1 MASDEPVDSSP
12 SPWLARP
19 WGAMRTASEGVMDQ
33 KMACEAAM
41 PRRLAISTQYWL
53 ATAETP
59 WLTMN
64 TRKTPMSRRRR
75 SILPVASISGS
86 EPSAT
91 TQA

>member
-1 MASDEPVDSSP
+1 
-12 SPWLARP
+12 
-19 WGAMRTASEGVMDQ
+19 
-33 KMACEAAM
+33 M

>member
-1 MASDEPVDSSP
+1 
-12 SPWLARP
+12 
-19 WGAMRTASEGVMDQ
+19 MRTASEGVMDQ